1 MAQNNIV
8 YSANVA
14 YSCISASS
22 TCNTPA
28 GEIDHASYMF
38 VTENMGTSPIP
49 NNPSYSPSRMSP
61 SFFSPSEC
69 LKTSFETSFDSPN
82 YVTPPSNH
90 IFPTEI
96 SSTADSTIM
105 QICGDLTHSYFTP
118 ASHLNIPFQ
127 EPFEPDIV
135 SSCSDISDTISNRH
149 DLSSSWTKLQNCPL
163 VCNCS
168 PKKSDNRMGMDGKCE
183 ICSGS
188 VENKVRMQQDR
199 QLCEQFL
206 DSLSRME
213 DWLKITQ
220 TVASLQNPSRT
231 LHNDA
236 KLALRKYEDLLKE
249 IRDKLLDLET
259 LNRKYWRITQISTKM
274 LLPTTLRSR
283 MQEVNHFW
291 DCLQKEAETIY
302 QTLKSKVQQ
311 REEFDTDQDD
321 LKLSLTEMD
330 MELSSVEY
338 IYHGNSTEKIQ
349 QLKAFQED
357 VWNNMKRVEV
367 LLERGDQLMYE
378 TDPQDA
384 MALEEEMTELGSYC
398 QEIFIRLSRLQKR
411 LVSTKLVFEDDVL
424 DSGFEHVSSG
434 SSDVFLDL
442 DFEDEA
448 VHCPPILPPA
458 KARFA
463 IDLEWDPTGDVGS
476 SGSLDGI
483 SKSTPRKLPR
493 RPKCSESS
501 ISTDSGVTNS
511 KHRSQE
517 DLLPME
523 EDLPAFIVPGGT
535 IISEGFGRP
544 KIDIQVQTID
554 NRVLC
559 NDLPSLESGQL
570 EVASYCDTPDSG
582 HRTDNLLHASRY
594 DCTLSNQGAQI
605 ASNIQVTDHHIQH
618 NIPGQRRRQGR
629 KKKETKE
636 VKRKHQ
642 PARQDVSILMDVSD
656 DTTNLKS
663 YKSSYGCSG
672 FLWLSIKCLTL
683 LSIVFLLLCGSLF
696 IFHLSH
702 TKCPSQRLSWT
713 LMLSYVNGPPPT

>member
-8 YSANVA
+8 SSANVA
-14 YSCISASS
+14 YSCTLTSS
-22 TCNTPA
+22 TSNTPA

-38 VTENMGTSPIP
+38 VTENMGTSPVP
-49 NNPSYSPSRMSP
+49 NNPSCSRMSP
-61 SFFSPSEC
+61 SFFSPSER

-90 IFPTEI
+90 IFPTQI
-96 SSTADSTIM
+96 SSTADSAIM
-105 QICGDLTHSYFTP
+105 QICGDLPDSYLTP
-118 ASHLNIPFQ
+118 ASHLNLHFQ
-127 EPFEPDIV
+127 EPLEPDMV

-149 DLSSSWTKLQNCPL
+149 LSSFWTKLENWPL
-163 VCNCS
+163 DCNCS
-168 PKKSDNRMGMDGKCE
+168 PRKSDNRMGMDVKCE

-188 VENKVRMQQDR
+188 VENKVRMHQDK

-220 TVASLQNPSRT
+220 MVASLQNPSRT

-249 IRDKLLDLET
+249 IREKLLDLET

-283 MQEVNHFW
+283 LQEVNHFW

-367 LLERGDQLMYE
+367 LLERGDQLIYE

-448 VHCPPILPPA
+448 VPCLPIVPPA
-458 KARFA
+458 KACFA

-476 SGSLDGI
+476 SGSHDEI
-483 SKSTPRKLPR
+483 SKSTPLKLSR
-493 RPKCSESS
+493 RHKCSESS

-517 DLLPME
+517 DLLPVE
-523 EDLPAFIVPGGT
+523 EDLPAFIVTGGT
-535 IISEGFGRP
+535 VISEGFRRP

-570 EVASYCDTPDSG
+570 EVASYCG
-582 HRTDNLLHASRY
+582 
-594 DCTLSNQGAQI
+594 G
-605 ASNIQVTDHHIQH
+605 
-618 NIPGQRRRQGR
+618 
-629 KKKETKE
+629 
-636 VKRKHQ
+636 
-642 PARQDVSILMDVSD
+642 
-656 DTTNLKS
+656 
-663 YKSSYGCSG
+663 
-672 FLWLSIKCLTL
+672 
-683 LSIVFLLLCGSLF
+683 
-696 IFHLSH
+696 
-702 TKCPSQRLSWT
+702 
-713 LMLSYVNGPPPT
+713 